1 MEKRYQ
7 EYLAGF
13 GLAYERPMSYEDF
26 VTYVTKKDAEAK
38 RQADEA
44 ANYEEEARA
53 AYASYIRAAEEDDR
67 FEVVRRMHS
76 YHDDICSRLYAAG
89 DKAKLKAYSEAYK
102 EARRTILPP
111 KKRRPCVISATQV
124 YDDDDRPTTHGITL

>member
-1 MEKRYQ
+1 MKERYQ
-7 EYLAGF
+7 KYIASF
-13 GLAYERPMSYEDF
+13 GLAHERPMSYEDF

-44 ANYEEEARA
+44 AKYEEEARA

-67 FEVVRRMHS
+67 FEVVRRMDS

-89 DKAKLKAYSEAYK
+89 DKARLGAYGRAYK
-102 EARRTILPP
+102 EARRAILPP
-111 KKRRPCVISATQV
+111 KKRRPCVIRATQV
-124 YDDDDRPTTHGITL
+124 YDDDDRPTSHTITL